1 MKKKVIGIAAGI
13 ILLAAAGGYAGV
25 GHYYASHFFPK
36 TAINGLNCAG
46 LTAEQVKEEIQK
58 HIVDYTLGI
67 TERGGKTETLSGTE
81 IGLTYV
87 DDHAV
92 EKLLESQ
99 NTLAWPAFYWKEKEN
114 QVAADSVY
122 DKEMVQEKLQ
132 TMEGFQEEQQEAP
145 TDAYLTDDGTSYVI
159 VPETEGEQVDYEKA
173 EQAVIEALDA
183 GAASVD
189 LEEKDV
195 YRKPGITQ
203 DDEALN
209 REMAELNHLTAA
221 RITYAIGEN
230 SYAIDRATLQSWLVQ
245 GEDGTYTI
253 SQDEAAAFVRH
264 MAYETDTF
272 GLAHTFKT
280 SLGATINLN
289 AGGDYG
295 WCIDKEETM
304 QALLQ
309 AIEDETQGNLD
320 PVYLYTANDRSAND
334 IGNTYVEVCIS
345 QQKMWCYKDG
355 VLVTETPVTTG
366 NHATGYDTPAGS
378 VWAVDAKKSDCDFKL
393 YPSHVMFWLPF
404 NGDVGIHDAS
414 WRTEYGG
421 DIYLTNG
428 SHGCVNTPYTEAEK
442 VFNAIEI
449 GDPVIVYYSLDDV
462 TGPQPTQKNS
472 L

>member
-1 MKKKVIGIAAGI
+1 M
-13 ILLAAAGGYAGV
+13 
-25 GHYYASHFFPK
+25 
-36 TAINGLNCAG
+36 
-46 LTAEQVKEEIQK
+46 
-58 HIVDYTLGI
+58 
-67 TERGGKTETLSGTE
+67 
-81 IGLTYV
+81 
-87 DDHAV
+87 
-92 EKLLESQ
+92 
-99 NTLAWPAFYWKEKEN
+99 
-114 QVAADSVY
+114 
-122 DKEMVQEKLQ
+122 
-132 TMEGFQEEQQEAP
+132 
-145 TDAYLTDDGTSYVI
+145 
-159 VPETEGEQVDYEKA
+159 
-173 EQAVIEALDA
+173 
-183 GAASVD
+183 D

-209 REMAELNHLTAA
+209 GEMAELNHLTAA

>member
-1 MKKKVIGIAAGI
+1 MNKPLILVVEDDPSVRNLITTTLKTNDYRYVVAPNGSAAIMEATSHNPEI
-13 ILLAAAGGYAGV
+13 ILLDLGLPDMDGV
-25 GHYYASHFFPK
+25 
-36 TAINGLNCAG
+36 
-46 LTAEQVKEEIQK
+46 QVIQTVRSWSNVPI
-58 HIVDYTLGI
+58 IVISARSED
-67 TERGGKTETLSGTE
+67 
-81 IGLTYV
+81 
-87 DDHAV
+87 
-92 EKLLESQ
+92 
-99 NTLAWPAFYWKEKEN
+99 N
-114 QVAADSVY
+114 
-122 DKEMVQEKLQ
+122 DKIK
-132 TMEGFQEEQQEAP
+132 
-145 TDAYLTDDGTSYVI
+145 
-159 VPETEGEQVDYEKA
+159 
-173 EQAVIEALDA
+173 ALDA

-195 YRKPGITQ
+195 YRKPDITQ

-209 REMAELNHLTAA
+209 GKMAELNHLTAA

-295 WCIDKEETM
+295 WCIDKEETT

>member
-1 MKKKVIGIAAGI
+1 MPNKIKIMIIEDEDAISNFIATTLKANAYAPLLAKTAGQALSMI
-13 ILLAAAGGYAGV
+13 PSHCPDLILLDLGLPDMDGV
-25 GHYYASHFFPK
+25 
-36 TAINGLNCAG
+36 
-46 LTAEQVKEEIQK
+46 QVIQTVRSWSNVPI
-58 HIVDYTLGI
+58 IVISARSED
-67 TERGGKTETLSGTE
+67 
-81 IGLTYV
+81 
-87 DDHAV
+87 
-92 EKLLESQ
+92 
-99 NTLAWPAFYWKEKEN
+99 N
-114 QVAADSVY
+114 
-122 DKEMVQEKLQ
+122 DKIK
-132 TMEGFQEEQQEAP
+132 
-145 TDAYLTDDGTSYVI
+145 
-159 VPETEGEQVDYEKA
+159 
-173 EQAVIEALDA
+173 ALDA

-195 YRKPGITQ
+195 YRKPDITQ

-209 REMAELNHLTAA
+209 GEMAELNHLTAA

-295 WCIDKEETM
+295 WCIDKEETT